1 MDLATVLDDFDALEP
16 GDERLQHLIELGRS
30 LPPFPEH
37 ARTEAHKVS
46 GCLSQVWVTARR
58 EGDGIRLEGD
68 SDALVVKGLVALL
81 IAIYDGRLL
90 AEAAT
95 LDPTPI
101 FARIGLEGHLSMTR
115 RNGLWSMVQ
124 RIRAHAAALSAS
136 G

>member
-16 GDERLQHLIELGRS
+16 GDERLQHLIELGRR
-30 LPPFPEH
+30 LPPFPDAE
-37 ARTEAHKVS
+37 RTDANKVS

-58 EGDGIRLEGD
+58 EGDRIRLQGD

-81 IAIYDGRLL
+81 LAIYDGREL
-90 AEAAT
+90 AEAAV
-95 LDPTPI
+95 LDPTPV

-124 RIRAHAAALSAS
+124 RVRAHAGAIAAQ